1 MASFRQEAKS
11 YGNDNGMSGLEVL
24 RKIKSGELNGVQ
36 DDGIWYVRVDKEA
49 DSVEDINLP
58 YRSSY
63 ETTRKV
69 SKFIS
74 LLGWV
79 TFALGLIGAV
89 MALGNYRWGPYWGAL
104 LAMVPGLVG
113 VISGLFLVVAGQV
126 SRATVDNAD
135 HTREILNV
143 LRNKN

>member
-11 YGNDNGMSGLEVL
+11 YGNDNDMSEPEVL
-24 RKIKSGELNGVQ
+24 LKIKSGELNGVQ
-36 DDGIWYVRVDKEA
+36 DDGIWYVRIDKKS

-89 MALGNYRWGPYWGAL
+89 MALGNYWWGSYWGAL
-104 LAMVPGLVG
+104 LAMVPGLG
-113 VISGLFLVVAGQV
+113 SAITGLFLVVAGQV

-135 HTREILNV
+135 HTREILNI

>member
-36 DDGIWYVRVDKEA
+36 DDGIWYVRVD
-49 DSVEDINLP
+49 N

-89 MALGNYRWGPYWGAL
+89 MALGNDWGSLLEMLLGLGGA
-104 LAMVPGLVG
+104 
-113 VISGLFLVVAGQV
+113 ISGLFLVVVGQV

-135 HTREILNV
+135 HTREILNI

>member
-1 MASFRQEAKS
+1 MASFRQEVKS

-89 MALGNYRWGPYWGAL
+89 MALGNHWDSL
-104 LAMVPGLVG
+104 LAMLPGLG
-113 VISGLFLVVAGQV
+113 GAISGLFLVVAGQV

-135 HTREILNV
+135 HTREILNI